1 MSDKPEQTTKSEDTV
16 ISPNGDTTVE
26 RYRKV
31 REHEAQLTEAE
42 RIKKLREA
50 VDFFDLV
57 DAPSDKKE
65 D

>member
-16 ISPNGDTTVE
+16 VSPNGDTTAE

-31 REHEAQLTEAE
+31 SEREAKLTEAE

-50 VDFFDLV
+50 VDLFDLV
-57 DAPSDKKE
+57 DSPSAKKE